1 MQAPP
6 GIPKFTKYAHFSVTS
21 APFRVV
27 LGALWHCRTVPLI
40 WPGFVR
46 IRWNFGR
53 KKVSKIE
60 NFAKVQGGPLGPPR
74 NPPQIG
80 LNRTLTCHYCVDVG
94 LNWLLETEVC
104 LKKCQKYI
112 QTTKNAIGVILTK
125 IFLSFFAVFRGEKN
139 GPKIEQNW
147 ALKKLACRD
156 SQRGGTK
163 THKKTQSSATLAS
176 FRLKIGQN
184 ILGVYTQHPTRPQ
197 D

>member
-1 MQAPP
+1 ME
-6 GIPKFTKYAHFSVTS
+6 
-21 APFRVV
+21 
-27 LGALWHCRTVPLI
+27 
-40 WPGFVR
+40 
-46 IRWNFGR
+46 

-60 NFAKVQGGPLGPPR
+60 NSAKVQGGPLGPPR

-80 LNRTLTCHYCVDVG
+80 QNGILTCHFYVDVG

-112 QTTKNAIGVILTK
+112 QTTKKYHWGDSDEK
-125 IFLSFFAVFRGEKN
+125 KFGHFLPFFRVKKMAQKSSKN
-139 GPKIEQNW
+139 GPKM

-163 THKKTQSSATLAS
+163 THKKTQSSATLVS

>member
-1 MQAPP
+1 ME
-6 GIPKFTKYAHFSVTS
+6 K
-21 APFRVV
+21 
-27 LGALWHCRTVPLI
+27 
-40 WPGFVR
+40 
-46 IRWNFGR
+46 

-112 QTTKNAIGVILTK
+112 QTTKKCHWGDFDEK
-125 IFLSFFAVFRGEKN
+125 IFVIFCRFSGGKN

-176 FRLKIGQN
+176 FRMKIGQN